1 MGEQVVYKKENI
13 TKKWLLAHDFVY
25 NRILS
30 DESEKLEAYSYRLPV
45 YRYNMY
51 TTLECE
57 FTIILGESNIR
68 VDVFDY
74 GTRDRYAPFY
84 YCEYGNYDKI
94 LNIIM
99 NNIKKKA
106 KQLGCTYMEKTNAN
120 KN

>member
-1 MGEQVVYKKENI
+1 MGEHVTYKKENI
-13 TKKWLLAHDFVY
+13 TKKWLLSHDFYY

-30 DESEKLEAYSYRLPV
+30 DESQKIEAYSYRFPV
-45 YRYNMY
+45 YKYNIY

-57 FTIILGESNIR
+57 FTVILGEPNIR
-68 VDVFDY
+68 IDVFDY

-106 KQLGCTYMEKTNAN
+106 KQLGFTYEEKIDAS